1 MLPTLG
7 NPAGGGERV
16 MELTVAKKDLLK
28 LVTRMQGVAER
39 KSTMPVLSNVLL
51 AVEGPNALRIAAT
64 DLYLAL
70 FGKISAEVH
79 KGGSVAVP
87 AKDLFERVKMMPDG
101 PIHIA
106 TQDNATTTLK
116 ASGSARRYTLRG
128 MPGDDFPPLP
138 VPAEGAPTLA
148 LEVEVLKALIDKTHF
163 SISTDETRAHLNSAL
178 FEWDGDVVR
187 MVTTD
192 GHRLSKMEVKV
203 AGRQAS
209 ATMLIPLKA
218 IQELRRLCDEAMSE
232 QLKDAGKET
241 PKAQIQITQS
251 GSSAF
256 FQVAGASGGG
266 MTFSV
271 KLVDA
276 QFPPYAQVIP
286 QSSDKQIRAPRA
298 AFADALRAVSIAA
311 SERTGGVKIGLQGGM
326 MRISSESPDSGD
338 GMDELAVDYTGPNI
352 TIGFNAKYFLDV
364 LGSLEDEEV
373 TLGLSGELDPA
384 VLRPGNVGDK
394 PGDKQFLAVVMPMR
408 I

>member
-1 MLPTLG
+1 
-7 NPAGGGERV
+7 

-28 LVTRMQGVAER
+28 IVARMQGVAER
-39 KSTMPVLSNVLL
+39 KSTMPVLANVLL
-51 AVEGPNALRIAAT
+51 AVDGSNALRLAAT
-64 DLYLAL
+64 DLYLSLLGRIPADVA
-70 FGKISAEVH
+70 KN
-79 KGGSVAVP
+79 GSVAVS

-101 PIHIA
+101 PVVIA

-138 VPAEGAPTLA
+138 QPAEGSPTLA
-148 LEVEVLKALIDKTHF
+148 LDVEVLSELIQKTHF

-178 FEWDGDVVR
+178 FEWEGDTVR

-192 GHRLSKMEVKV
+192 GHRLSKVDVKV

-218 IQELRRLCDEAMSE
+218 IHELRRLCDEMLAEGASATGSDGE
-232 QLKDAGKET
+232 RKKPELL
-241 PKAQIQITQS
+241 ITQS

-256 FQVAGASGGG
+256 FQGAG

-276 QFPPYAQVIP
+276 QFPPYSQVIP
-286 QSSDKQIRAPRA
+286 QGADKVVRAPRN
-298 AFADALRAVSIAA
+298 AFADALKAVSVAA
-311 SERTGGVKIGLQGGM
+311 SERTGGVKLTLTKGS
-326 MRISSESPDSGD
+326 MRITSESPESGD
-338 GMDELAVDYTGPNI
+338 GFDEIPVEYSGPNMS
-352 TIGFNAKYFLDV
+352 IGFNAKYFLDV
-364 LGSLEDEEV
+364 LASVTDDEV
-373 TLGLSGELDPA
+373 AVSLSGELDPA
-384 VLRPGNVGDK
+384 VLRPAGATTTSDR
-394 PGDKQFLAVVMPMR
+394 QFLAVVMPMR